1 MAIPST
7 VSPGP
12 VIPKCQ
18 KYWSKSSFNKNPL
31 NDLKVKK
38 YIQRFFFRVTA
49 ITATLFLGA
58 YRAMAQSSAGI
69 DQATAEVSSYVD
81 PVSNLIIA
89 IGAVVGLIGGV
100 RVYIKWQSGDQD
112 TQKAIMGW
120 FGACLFL
127 ILVGVVIKAFFV

>member
-1 MAIPST
+1 M
-7 VSPGP
+7 
-12 VIPKCQ
+12 
-18 KYWSKSSFNKNPL
+18 
-31 NDLKVKK
+31 KK
-38 YIQRFFFRVTA
+38 YIQKFVSKPLA
-49 ITATLFLGA
+49 AWAALSLAA
-58 YRAMAQSSAGI
+58 YNALAQSAGGI

-127 ILVGVVIKAFFV
+127 IIVGVVIKAFFA

>member
-1 MAIPST
+1 MKTKVQCFFKRAQAFVT
-7 VSPGP
+7 L
-12 VIPKCQ
+12 VILCIYQ
-18 KYWSKSSFNKNPL
+18 AAAES
-31 NDLKVKK
+31 
-38 YIQRFFFRVTA
+38 A
-49 ITATLFLGA
+49 
-58 YRAMAQSSAGI
+58 AGI

>member
-1 MAIPST
+1 M
-7 VSPGP
+7 
-12 VIPKCQ
+12 
-18 KYWSKSSFNKNPL
+18 
-31 NDLKVKK
+31 KK
-38 YIQRFFFRVTA
+38 YVQRFFLKASVFAAILFFAISRV
-49 ITATLFLGA
+49 
-58 YRAMAQSSAGI
+58 MSQSTAGI

-127 ILVGVVIKAFFV
+127 VLVGVVIKAFFA

>member
-1 MAIPST
+1 MKT
-7 VSPGP
+7 
-12 VIPKCQ
+12 
-18 KYWSKSSFNKNPL
+18 
-31 NDLKVKK
+31 KV
-38 YIQRFFFRVTA
+38 QRFFSKAAVVA
-49 ITATLFLGA
+49 ATFFLWA
-58 YRAMAQSSAGI
+58 SEAFAQSSAGI

-127 ILVGVVIKAFFV
+127 ILVGVVIKAFFA

>member
-1 MAIPST
+1 MKKRVREFFQMGAAI
-7 VSPGP
+7 
-12 VIPKCQ
+12 
-18 KYWSKSSFNKNPL
+18 F
-31 NDLKVKK
+31 
-38 YIQRFFFRVTA
+38 
-49 ITATLFLGA
+49 ATLIFSVSQI
-58 YRAMAQSSAGI
+58 MAQSSAGI
-69 DQATAEVSSYVD
+69 DQATAEVGTYVD

-127 ILVGVVIKAFFV
+127 ILVGVVIKSFFA

>member
-1 MAIPST
+1 MKT
-7 VSPGP
+7 
-12 VIPKCQ
+12 
-18 KYWSKSSFNKNPL
+18 
-31 NDLKVKK
+31 KV
-38 YIQRFFFRVTA
+38 QFFFQCAKVFVA
-49 ITATLFLGA
+49 LFSLGI
-58 YRAMAQSSAGI
+58 YQTMAQSAAGI

-81 PVSNLIIA
+81 PISNLIIA

>member
-1 MAIPST
+1 MKTMKQFFLKAA
-7 VSPGP
+7 V
-12 VIPKCQ
+12 VIAA
-18 KYWSKSSFNKNPL
+18 SF
-31 NDLKVKK
+31 VW
-38 YIQRFFFRVTA
+38 
-49 ITATLFLGA
+49 ITQSW
-58 YRAMAQSSAGI
+58 AQSAAGI

-127 ILVGVVIKAFFV
+127 VLVGVVIKAFFA

>member
-1 MAIPST
+1 MKKQIQQFFLKAPVTAAILLLAIPQ
-7 VSPGP
+7 
-12 VIPKCQ
+12 I
-18 KYWSKSSFNKNPL
+18 
-31 NDLKVKK
+31 
-38 YIQRFFFRVTA
+38 
-49 ITATLFLGA
+49 
-58 YRAMAQSSAGI
+58 MAQSAAGI

-89 IGAVVGLIGGV
+89 IGAVVGLIGGI

-127 ILVGVVIKAFFV
+127 ILVGVVIKAFFA

>member
-1 MAIPST
+1 MKQINR
-7 VSPGP
+7 
-12 VIPKCQ
+12 K
-18 KYWSKSSFNKNPL
+18 FF
-31 NDLKVKK
+31 
-38 YIQRFFFRVTA
+38 QR
-49 ITATLFLGA
+49 LGA
-58 YRAMAQSSAGI
+58 LMFLAYLSVSYALAQSSSGI
-69 DQATAEVSSYVD
+69 DQATTEINSYVD

-127 ILVGVVIKAFFV
+127 ILVGVVIKAFFA

>member
-1 MAIPST
+1 MKKFFVKSFER
-7 VSPGP
+7 VSLLAG
-12 VIPKCQ
+12 ILMF
-18 KYWSKSSFNKNPL
+18 SAAEL
-31 NDLKVKK
+31 L
-38 YIQRFFFRVTA
+38 
-49 ITATLFLGA
+49 
-58 YRAMAQSSAGI
+58 AQSSSGI

-127 ILVGVVIKAFFV
+127 ILVGVVIKAFFA

>member
-1 MAIPST
+1 MKKQI
-7 VSPGP
+7 
-12 VIPKCQ
+12 KQ
-18 KYWSKSSFNKNPL
+18 FWSKGALILLAIFFSL
-31 NDLKVKK
+31 NV
-38 YIQRFFFRVTA
+38 
-49 ITATLFLGA
+49 
-58 YRAMAQSSAGI
+58 MAQSSTGI
-69 DQATAEVSSYVD
+69 DQATTEINSYVD

-127 ILVGVVIKAFFV
+127 ILVGVVIKAFFA

>member
-1 MAIPST
+1 M
-7 VSPGP
+7 
-12 VIPKCQ
+12 
-18 KYWSKSSFNKNPL
+18 
-31 NDLKVKK
+31 KK
-38 YIQRFFFRVTA
+38 YIQRFSLKVSAFA
-49 ITATLFLGA
+49 ATLFLGV
-58 YRAMAQSSAGI
+58 YHTLAQSSAGI
-69 DQATAEVSSYVD
+69 DQATSEVSSYID

-127 ILVGVVIKAFFV
+127 VLVGVVIKAFFA

>member
-1 MAIPST
+1 M
-7 VSPGP
+7 
-12 VIPKCQ
+12 K
-18 KYWSKSSFNKNPL
+18 KYSKS
-31 NDLKVKK
+31 
-38 YIQRFFFRVTA
+38 FFQKGSAIFALLVFTA
-49 ITATLFLGA
+49 SQIL
-58 YRAMAQSSAGI
+58 AQSSTGI

-127 ILVGVVIKAFFV
+127 ILVGVVIKSFFA

>member
-1 MAIPST
+1 MAAVVAAAFLQAS
-7 VSPGP
+7 
-12 VIPKCQ
+12 
-18 KYWSKSSFNKNPL
+18 
-31 NDLKVKK
+31 
-38 YIQRFFFRVTA
+38 
-49 ITATLFLGA
+49 AT
-58 YRAMAQSSAGI
+58 YAQSAAGI
-69 DQATAEVSSYVD
+69 DQATAEVTSYVD

-127 ILVGVVIKAFFV
+127 VLVGVVIKAFFA

>member
-1 MAIPST
+1 M
-7 VSPGP
+7 
-12 VIPKCQ
+12 K
-18 KYWSKSSFNKNPL
+18 KS
-31 NDLKVKK
+31 
-38 YIQRFFFRVTA
+38 IRRFFQMCSA
-49 ITATLFLGA
+49 IVATLVFSA
-58 YRAMAQSSAGI
+58 SQIMAQSSAGI

-127 ILVGVVIKAFFV
+127 ILVGVVIKSFFA

>member
-1 MAIPST
+1 MKKSIRMFFQKGTAAFAFLLASST
-7 VSPGP
+7 
-12 VIPKCQ
+12 C
-18 KYWSKSSFNKNPL
+18 L
-31 NDLKVKK
+31 L
-38 YIQRFFFRVTA
+38 
-49 ITATLFLGA
+49 
-58 YRAMAQSSAGI
+58 AQSSAGI

-127 ILVGVVIKAFFV
+127 ILVGVVIKAFFA

>member
-1 MAIPST
+1 MKKRVQKFFQKGSAI
-7 VSPGP
+7 
-12 VIPKCQ
+12 
-18 KYWSKSSFNKNPL
+18 F
-31 NDLKVKK
+31 
-38 YIQRFFFRVTA
+38 
-49 ITATLFLGA
+49 ATLIFSVSQI
-58 YRAMAQSSAGI
+58 MAQSSAGI
-69 DQATAEVSSYVD
+69 DQATAEVGTYVD

-127 ILVGVVIKAFFV
+127 ILVGVVIRAFFA

>member
-1 MAIPST
+1 MKKINLKIHQKRMA
-7 VSPGP
+7 
-12 VIPKCQ
+12 
-18 KYWSKSSFNKNPL
+18 L
-31 NDLKVKK
+31 
-38 YIQRFFFRVTA
+38 FFWMLCMASLV
-49 ITATLFLGA
+49 L
-58 YRAMAQSSAGI
+58 AQSATGI
-69 DQATAEVSSYVD
+69 DQATSEINSYVD

-127 ILVGVVIKAFFV
+127 IMVGVVIKAFFS

>member
-1 MAIPST
+1 MI
-7 VSPGP
+7 
-12 VIPKCQ
+12 
-18 KYWSKSSFNKNPL
+18 Y
-31 NDLKVKK
+31 
-38 YIQRFFFRVTA
+38 RFFQKGLAVFAAFALSIFQV
-49 ITATLFLGA
+49 
-58 YRAMAQSSAGI
+58 MAQSSAGI

-127 ILVGVVIKAFFV
+127 ILVGVVIKAFFA

>member
-1 MAIPST
+1 MKKRKQMIFQRLAAFA
-7 VSPGP
+7 
-12 VIPKCQ
+12 VILLTSA
-18 KYWSKSSFNKNPL
+18 KY
-31 NDLKVKK
+31 V
-38 YIQRFFFRVTA
+38 A
-49 ITATLFLGA
+49 
-58 YRAMAQSSAGI
+58 AQSSAGI
-69 DQATAEVSSYVD
+69 DQATAEVNSYVD

-127 ILVGVVIKAFFV
+127 ILVGVVIKSFFG

>member
-1 MAIPST
+1 M
-7 VSPGP
+7 
-12 VIPKCQ
+12 K
-18 KYWSKSSFNKNPL
+18 KSIRLFF
-31 NDLKVKK
+31 KK
-38 YIQRFFFRVTA
+38 GLSVVTFLF
-49 ITATLFLGA
+49 TSVTTLL
-58 YRAMAQSSAGI
+58 AQSSAGI
-69 DQATAEVSSYVD
+69 DQATAEVGSYVD

-127 ILVGVVIKAFFV
+127 ILVGVVIKAFFA

>member
-1 MAIPST
+1 MKKSIRLFFQKGTAAIVFLLTS
-7 VSPGP
+7 
-12 VIPKCQ
+12 
-18 KYWSKSSFNKNPL
+18 
-31 NDLKVKK
+31 
-38 YIQRFFFRVTA
+38 
-49 ITATLFLGA
+49 ATCLL
-58 YRAMAQSSAGI
+58 AQSSAGI
-69 DQATAEVSSYVD
+69 DQATAEVGSYVD

-127 ILVGVVIKAFFV
+127 ILVGVVIKAFFA